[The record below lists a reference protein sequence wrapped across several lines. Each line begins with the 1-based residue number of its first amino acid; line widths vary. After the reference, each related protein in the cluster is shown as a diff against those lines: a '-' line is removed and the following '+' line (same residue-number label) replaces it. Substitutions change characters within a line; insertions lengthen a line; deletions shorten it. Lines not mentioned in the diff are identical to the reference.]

1 MRDIRVKCGSFT
13 QKMRDFRV
21 EGGMFREKT
30 CDFPLKHRIFGK
42 KKCAVLGRNGFV
54 LRRKRVI
61 FGGKVVFSGCK

>member
-1 MRDIRVKCGSFT
+1 MHDIRVKCGSFT

-42 KKCAVLGRNGFV
+42 KKCAVLGQRCFFYGEK
-54 LRRKRVI
+54 RRDQKWSFLVENA
-61 FGGKVVFSGCK
+61 